1 MTKMPVLFIGHGSP
15 MNAIEENRFV
25 EGWRQMTA
33 SLPQPKAILALSA
46 HWYTRGTLINNQLQ
60 PKQIYDMYGFPPE
73 LYQLKYPAPGSPKL
87 ADQVARLLPGKTRVD
102 NSWGLDHGSWSILS
116 KIFPAANIPVVSVSL
131 NGELTPQEQLTIGSQ
146 LSSLRDEG
154 ILIFASG
161 NVVHNLGRLNWDM
174 PGGYAWADHFDHY
187 IRDRILAGDFNAVLD
202 FASQGQEAQLACPTP
217 EHFLPLLYALGA
229 AGPKSQVQV
238 FNDARTMGSLSMTSY
253 LFQ

>member
-73 LYQLKYPAPGSPKL
+73 LYQLKYPAPGSPQL

-116 KIFPAANIPVVSVSL
+116 KIFPAANIPVVSVSID
-131 NGELTPQEQLTIGSQ
+131 GELTPQEQLTIGSQ

-161 NVVHNLGRLNWDM
+161 NVVHNLGRLNWDL
-174 PGGYAWADHFDHY
+174 PGGYEWADHFDHY
-187 IRDRILAGDFNAVLD
+187 IRDRILTGDFNAVLN
-202 FASQGQEAQLACPTP
+202 FAGQGQEARLACPTP

-229 AGPKSQVQV
+229 AGPKSPVQV